1 MVLVRLSPSLFF
13 ALMQV
18 TNIAEIEAY
27 NTLPNGNFDNLE
39 EITAFAA
46 VPNTL
51 KSLRTRLVK
60 ILSEYDA
67 RIDGQSLAKVSVMQ
81 KGAEADTQF
90 TPTPAFRNGLQQ
102 IVTAIS
108 NAETAVGAVDLPVA

>member
-1 MVLVRLSPSLFF
+1 
-13 ALMQV
+13 MQV